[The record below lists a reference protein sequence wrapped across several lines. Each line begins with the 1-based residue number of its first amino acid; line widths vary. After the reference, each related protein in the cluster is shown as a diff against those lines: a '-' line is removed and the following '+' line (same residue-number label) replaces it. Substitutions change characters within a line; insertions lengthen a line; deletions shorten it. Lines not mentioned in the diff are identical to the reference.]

1 MIGFQKQLSSK
12 YSMNQNEVLL
22 KSIRMKKK
30 ISNALA
36 VLTIAVLL
44 SSCATIL
51 GGQVSDC
58 QRTRPAAGQPAREVR
73 GAALIADILLF
84 WPGAVIDFAT
94 GAIYRPCN
102 TSNTTTI
109 RIN

>member
-1 MIGFQKQLSSK
+1 
-12 YSMNQNEVLL
+12 
-22 KSIRMKKK
+22 MKKR
-30 ISNALA
+30 IFNALA
-36 VLTIAVLL
+36 ILTIAALL

-58 QRTRPAAGQPAREVR
+58 QRTRPAAGQPAREIR

-102 TSNTTTI
+102 TSVTTTI

>member
-1 MIGFQKQLSSK
+1 
-12 YSMNQNEVLL
+12 
-22 KSIRMKKK
+22 MKKK
-30 ISNALA
+30 ILNALA
-36 VLTIAVLL
+36 ILTVAALL
-44 SSCATIL
+44 SSCATVL

-58 QRTRPAAGQPAREVR
+58 QRTRPAAGQPSREIR

-102 TSNTTTI
+102 SSNITTI